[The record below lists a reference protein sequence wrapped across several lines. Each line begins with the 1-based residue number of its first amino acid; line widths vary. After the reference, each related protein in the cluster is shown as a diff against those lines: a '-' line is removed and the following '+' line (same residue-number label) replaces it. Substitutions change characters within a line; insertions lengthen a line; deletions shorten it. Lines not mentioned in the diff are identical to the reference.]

1 MKTETLFKQLD
12 ALETKAKEVNK
23 LPILSRPAAAMDVV
37 EASFDLTRNM
47 IAHMAANEP
56 YLDEDATKLL
66 GGTSE

>member
-1 MKTETLFKQLD
+1 MKTEALFEQLD

-47 IAHMAANEP
+47 IAQMAYMEHYADEVS
-56 YLDEDATKLL
+56 EDA
-66 GGTSE
+66 